1 MLSPVSEG
9 GSGMGSVDKG
19 AGSGS
24 GEGAAMVFGGGEGV
38 SVGDRQGK
46 GWALGVPSAG
56 VRECFTWRCGP
67 RGKATEKREVKLPT
81 AVAESARL
89 LLEVPGRGGGIWR
102 GWCDWNSPW
111 RGHGA

>member
-9 GSGMGSVDKG
+9 GSGMGSVDNG

-24 GEGAAMVFGGGEGV
+24 GEGAAMIFGGGEGV

-56 VRECFTWRCGP
+56 VREYS
-67 RGKATEKREVKLPT
+67 RGSMVPEGRRRRRE
-81 AVAESARL
+81 R
-89 LLEVPGRGGGIWR
+89 
-102 GWCDWNSPW
+102 
-111 RGHGA
+111 